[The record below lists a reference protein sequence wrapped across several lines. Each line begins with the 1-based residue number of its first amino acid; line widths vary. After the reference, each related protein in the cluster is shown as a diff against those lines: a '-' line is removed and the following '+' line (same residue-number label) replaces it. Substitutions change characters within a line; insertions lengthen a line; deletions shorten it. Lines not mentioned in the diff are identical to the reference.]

1 MKTRLNVI
9 ERSGNGSHGAGR
21 AFTLIELLVVI
32 AIIAI
37 LAALLLPALAG
48 AKIKAENIRC
58 INNLKQLQSAFLQY
72 ANDNNDNIV
81 TNRGAFTIDYG
92 SWVTGWLDWGAGV
105 PVGANT
111 NVSYLA
117 DAALGPYMSRSLGS
131 YKCAADKLPS
141 AIGPRVRSYSMSQWV
156 GNWTGQCGVLNSQF
170 RVFLKLTHFTKPGP
184 AMTWVFLDE
193 CPDSINDGYFTVNMT
208 PTYAA
213 TTWDDVPAATHNSAC
228 GFSFADGHAEIHKW
242 LDANTKYPVLKQT
255 LCPGT
260 YKVSPRDQRWVQERT
275 TALK

>member
-1 MKTRLNVI
+1 MKTGLGIVKQ
-9 ERSGNGSHGAGR
+9 AGTR
-21 AFTLIELLVVI
+21 GCHRRGGFTLIELLVVI

-48 AKIKAENIRC
+48 AKVKAQNSRC
-58 INNLKQLQSAFLQY
+58 VNNLKQLQLAWGLY
-72 ANDNNDNIV
+72 ADDNNDNV
-81 TNRGAFTIDYG
+81 VLNRGAFTVDTN
-92 SWVTGWLDWGAGV
+92 SWVTGWLDWGAGN

-111 NVSYLA
+111 NQSFLV
-117 DAALGPYMSRSLGS
+117 DAALGPYMGKSLGS
-131 YKCAADKLPS
+131 YKCAADKIPS
-141 AIGPRVRSYSMSQWV
+141 AIGPRIRSYSMSQWV
-156 GNWTGQCGVLNSQF
+156 GNWNGQSGVFSSQF
-170 RVFLKLTHFTKPGP
+170 RVFLRVSHFVKPGP

-193 CPDSINDGYFTVNMT
+193 CPDSINDGYFTVPMT

-213 TTWDDVPAATHNSAC
+213 TAWDDVPAATHNGAC

-242 LDANTKYPVLKQT
+242 LDPNTKYPVLKQT

-260 YKVSPRDQRWVQERT
+260 YKLSPRDQSWVQQRT